1 MTPKSDTLFVSR
13 RSVVQILMSVP
24 ALALFHESLPP
35 TATAKPTRKAEG
47 FVEVN
52 GWILKR
58 SEVA

>member
-1 MTPKSDTLFVSR
+1 MAPLLIKTRATR
-13 RSVVQILMSVP
+13 RTILQALLSLP
-24 ALALFHESLPP
+24 ALALFSAH
-35 TATAKPTRKAEG
+35 TADLADPGKPQAEG